1 MAEIEFASYECL
13 GIILV
18 AFKNIN
24 GVFTLMTIVCRDRD
38 YGSITS
44 LVNNEVT
51 LDWIAHI

>member
-18 AFKNIN
+18 AFKNI
-24 GVFTLMTIVCRDRD
+24 TLMTIVCRDRD

-44 LVNNEVT
+44 LVNNEVK
-51 LDWIAHI
+51 LWDWIAHI